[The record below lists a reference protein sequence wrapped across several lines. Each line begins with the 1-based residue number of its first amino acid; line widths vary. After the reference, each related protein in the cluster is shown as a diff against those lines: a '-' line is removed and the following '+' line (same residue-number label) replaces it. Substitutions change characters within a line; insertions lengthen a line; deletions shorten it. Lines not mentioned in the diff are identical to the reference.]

1 MRICH
6 VCGKRGREVDFYYSN
21 GKRIKIF
28 RCAKCDKGL
37 WKAEMLRARIA
48 SEQADKTF

>member
-28 RCAKCDKGL
+28 RCAKCEKEL
-37 WKAEMLRARIA
+37 WKAEVRRGREA
-48 SEQADKTF
+48 SALAEKTF